1 MNSIGIYSLLSLA
14 LCASLC
20 FASNFES
27 CHLRFRL
34 SLFKRQF
41 CELHSLGAK
50 MQTYGPKSFSS
61 DAFSFQGAFLFGLN
75 LDPIC
80 AFMCVRKITS
90 TLLQKAAGEL
100 LFFRFSHTHE
110 FQQPE

>member
-1 MNSIGIYSLLSLA
+1 MS
-14 LCASLC
+14 
-20 FASNFES
+20 FEIS
-27 CHLRFRL
+27 PFTF
-34 SLFKRQF
+34 LFKRQF
-41 CELHSLGAK
+41 CELQSLYADAK

-61 DAFSFQGAFLFGLN
+61 GAFSFQGAFLFGLN

-110 FQQPE
+110 FQQCRI